1 MQIPGTE
8 NRTTEDR
15 DCEIR
20 CSRGHLITT
29 LRPGQA
35 ASLGKPG
42 RRAEVTCREC
52 GEKAKIGT
60 GSQDGG

>member
-1 MQIPGTE
+1 MQIPGTQD
-8 NRTTEDR
+8 RTSEDR
-15 DCEIR
+15 DCEVK

-42 RRAEVTCREC
+42 QRTEATCKEC
-52 GEKAKIGT
+52 DEKAKIGT
-60 GSQDGG
+60 GSPNGG